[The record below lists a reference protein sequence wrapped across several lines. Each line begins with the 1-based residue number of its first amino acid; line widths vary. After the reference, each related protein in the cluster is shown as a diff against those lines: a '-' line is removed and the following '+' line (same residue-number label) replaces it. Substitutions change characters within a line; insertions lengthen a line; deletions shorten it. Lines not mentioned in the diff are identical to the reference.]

1 VAIRRTCH
9 YTVHRWFSLE
19 QCHRDA
25 EERVGVPA
33 RGVDLPLGPAGAQ
46 YVEHEGRLSI
56 NTSLKLMLRTGPN
69 LHLSLCPLGDEKEL
83 GDENKQCTLY
93 PSLQVQHR
101 LRSCQKGKIAMT
113 QANLRLVEGTFMD
126 KTKALDPALSQIERA
141 IEKGTIMWRE
151 KNESTGLAMIE
162 AIEPEAELFV
172 LAEQVDIAE
181 KAFHDA
187 LARRNEAQIAYL
199 REPSIMTREV
209 LEAAKTAEAVAL
221 EILDTEVRWLA
232 STRATTVIGLKLKA
246 SYASTGGKLADSI
259 VEDIL
264 QL

>member
-1 VAIRRTCH
+1 MP
-9 YTVHRWFSLE
+9 E
-19 QCHRDA
+19 
-25 EERVGVPA
+25 
-33 RGVDLPLGPAGAQ
+33 
-46 YVEHEGRLSI
+46 
-56 NTSLKLMLRTGPN
+56 
-69 LHLSLCPLGDEKEL
+69 
-83 GDENKQCTLY
+83 
-93 PSLQVQHR
+93 
-101 LRSCQKGKIAMT
+101 GKIAMT

-126 KTKALDPALSQIERA
+126 KTKALDPALSQIGRA
-141 IEKGTIMWRE
+141 FEKGTIMWRE
-151 KNESTGLAMIE
+151 KNESTELAMIE
-162 AIEPEAELFV
+162 AIEPEAELFA
-172 LAEQVDIAE
+172 LAEQFDLAE

-199 REPSIMTREV
+199 REPSIMTRKV